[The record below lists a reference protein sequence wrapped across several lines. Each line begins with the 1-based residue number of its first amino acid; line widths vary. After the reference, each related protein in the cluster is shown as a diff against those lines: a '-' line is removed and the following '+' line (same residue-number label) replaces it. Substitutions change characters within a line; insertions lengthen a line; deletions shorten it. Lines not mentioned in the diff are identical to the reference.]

1 MGRIKDND
9 CCCSDWKNIIKELW
23 ANYQNMITSV
33 KAGAVVAYPDGNG
46 QVDLDNAIA
55 AEVASQIA
63 KDLEGYVTDDE
74 LSEAIQYFV
83 TQSDI
88 DTSISTA
95 LTGYQEK
102 LISGSNI
109 KTINGYSLLGSG
121 NIVIQGGGGGGG
133 SVEWGDIQGNIN
145 DQTDLINLLSTLSTD
160 DLQFSEL
167 VTFSFTLPA
176 NHPTISNQTM
186 QIPFSYTAGWYYIMI
201 GFEGKHEG
209 TDYDNTFLGGYGG
222 MGAVSGSPAIM
233 GMQYVNKTNSDQVRD
248 IRFLVFKTRKNIGT
262 TPRFLF
268 QDNNTYLFDNLE
280 SVKSDVSGKLD
291 KAGTSAYNRV
301 YAVKYD
307 GTQTM
312 YELYNSLRPSTIAY
326 RDANKQI
333 YTGDP
338 ITADSCANKRY
349 VDSKLI
355 TITTYGG
362 A

>member
-1 MGRIKDND
+1 MIRKKD
-9 CCCSDWKNIIKELW
+9 CCGCGDWKSMLKELW
-23 ANYQNMITSV
+23 MKYQDVVKGV
-33 KAGAVVAYPDGNG
+33 KAGGVTAYPDGDG
-46 QVDLDNAIA
+46 IA
-55 AEVASQIA
+55 DVTDAVASAVEQQISIA
-63 KDLEGYVTDDE
+63 LDDYVTDDE

-83 TQSDI
+83 TQADI
-88 DTSISTA
+88 DSSISTA

-102 LISGSNI
+102 LVSGTNI
-109 KTINGYSLLGSG
+109 KTINGNSILGSG
-121 NIVIQGGGGGGG
+121 NLVISGGGGGGG
-133 SVEWGDIQGNIN
+133 SAEWGEITGNIN
-145 DQTDLINLLSTLSTD
+145 DQTDLLNLLSTLSTD

-186 QIPFSYTAGWYYIMI
+186 QIPFSYTAGWYYVMI

-233 GMQYVNKTNSDQVRD
+233 GMQYVNKTNTDQVRD

-291 KAGTSAYNRV
+291 KAGSGTYNRV

-307 GTQTM
+307 GSQTT

-326 RDANKQI
+326 RDAQNQI

-338 ITADSCANKRY
+338 LTADSCANKRY